1 VAKGP
6 AFSLWKSLIPY
17 LFSPARNLLNLLC
30 YFPLNSLRLNAD
42 TVIAM
47 IDSPFNKSSVER
59 WKPILEKLEDIPTLP
74 VVATRV
80 TELINDPNSS
90 SADIADVLKKDQV
103 LTAKVLKLIN
113 SPYYGIPGEVTDVKR
128 ALAYLGFNTL
138 AQLVLGVSVISVFS
152 DNKNSRFS
160 LQAFWKHALGTAV
173 ASEIIAKQAGYKKP
187 EECFTCGL
195 LHDIGKIVLLKI
207 APEEFQKVIS
217 LTEREKISFHDAE
230 RRLEVPPHGYLGE
243 YIADKWRLP
252 MVIRMSIRYHHAD
265 VSKMDTILESMKPA
279 VHAVALANRIVV
291 KENIGYSGDASAAPV
306 ADDVLGPLGLTS
318 ADLPK
323 ILERIAK
330 DFDNA
335 SAFLRSAA

>member
-1 VAKGP
+1 M
-6 AFSLWKSLIPY
+6 S
-17 LFSPARNLLNLLC
+17 
-30 YFPLNSLRLNAD
+30 D
-42 TVIAM
+42 TLQNNPPI
-47 IDSPFNKSSVER
+47 ER
-59 WKPILEKLEDIPTLP
+59 WKPILEKLNDIPTLP

-138 AQLVLGVSVISVFS
+138 AQLVLSISVISAFKE
-152 DNKNSRFS
+152 NNTTKFS
-160 LQAFWKHALGTAV
+160 LQGFWKHALGTAV
-173 ASEIIAKQAGYKKP
+173 GSEVIAKKTGYPKP

-207 APEEFQKVIS
+207 APEEFLKVVS
-217 LTEREKISFHDAE
+217 LAEREKISFAEAE
-230 RRLEVPPHGYLGE
+230 RKLEVPTHGYLGE

-252 MVIRMSIRYHHAD
+252 MVIRMGIRYHHVD
-265 VSKMDTILESMKPA
+265 VTNMETILASMKHA
-279 VHAVALANRIVV
+279 VQTVALANQIVV
-291 KENIGYSGDASAAPV
+291 KENIGYSGDASGGAITPA
-306 ADDVLGPLGLTS
+306 LLNPLGLTENDVKPI
-318 ADLPK
+318 A
-323 ILERIAK
+323 ERIQA

-335 SAFLRSAA
+335 SAFLRNAA

>member
-1 VAKGP
+1 M
-6 AFSLWKSLIPY
+6 SDINQS
-17 LFSPARNLLNLLC
+17 
-30 YFPLNSLRLNAD
+30 NSR
-42 TVIAM
+42 I
-47 IDSPFNKSSVER
+47 ER
-59 WKPILEKLEDIPTLP
+59 WKPVLEKLNDIPTLP

-138 AQLVLGVSVISVFS
+138 AQLVLSISVISVFTE
-152 DNKNSRFS
+152 NKGSKFS
-160 LQAFWKHALGTAV
+160 LQGFWKHALGTAV
-173 ASEIIAKQAGYKKP
+173 ASEVIAKKTGYPKP

-207 APEEFQKVIS
+207 APEEFMRVVE
-217 LTEREKISFHDAE
+217 LAEREKISFTDAE
-230 RRLEVPPHGYLGE
+230 RRLEVPTHGYLGE

-252 MVIRMSIRYHHAD
+252 MVIRVSIRYHHAD
-265 VSKMDTILESMKPA
+265 VNGMDTILESMKKA
-279 VHAVALANRIVV
+279 VQIVALANQIVV
-291 KENIGYSGDASAAPV
+291 KENIGYSGDASGGLVSSA
-306 ADDVLGPLGLTS
+306 LLEPLGLTD
-318 ADLPK
+318 ADVK
-323 ILERIAK
+323 VIIERVQK

-335 SAFLRSAA
+335 TAFLRSAA